1 MNWFFVILCTVFAA
15 LFPDLPL
22 LAQRLF
28 GTGSTAPEN
37 ISWVMFLGSTL
48 FLVIYMSMKGSK
60 GRWLGAAYA
69 AVSVIG
75 IGAGALALLGMNNI
89 MSPNLYNIF
98 RGFPSHLFQVV
109 AVVFLLVHVFENMG
123 RRRAAG

>member
-1 MNWFFVILCTVFAA
+1 MNWFSVILCTVFAA

-37 ISWVMFLGSTL
+37 VSWAMFLSSTL

-60 GRWLGAAYA
+60 GRWLAAAYA

-75 IGAGALALLGMNNI
+75 IGSGALALLGMNDI
-89 MSPNLYNIF
+89 LSPNLYNIF
-98 RGFPSHLFQVV
+98 RGFPSHLFQGV
-109 AVVFLLVHVFENMG
+109 AVSLLLLHVFENINKPH
-123 RRRAAG
+123 AAG